1 MEVFRLKSQFLAT
14 ISHELRTPMNAIIGF
29 SQLLLRPKC
38 GTISK
43 QQKDMLERILNN
55 GKNLLMLVNEVLD
68 YSKLQ
73 AGKLELKL
81 EVQCFQHFYF
91 FFTLIRTDFKLTG
104 VYFPE
109 TFTMVDHSLFKIYQ
123 KVIKALNEFVK
134 SNGEPEN
141 PKLIKLKNLI
151 LQYYNADENSKGILF
166 STTRESTVALES
178 WIQEC
183 EELKC
188 ILTPKRLVGT
198 ADGKNCKVFILD

>member
-1 MEVFRLKSQFLAT
+1 
-14 ISHELRTPMNAIIGF
+14 
-29 SQLLLRPKC
+29 
-38 GTISK
+38 
-43 QQKDMLERILNN
+43 
-55 GKNLLMLVNEVLD
+55 
-68 YSKLQ
+68 
-73 AGKLELKL
+73 
-81 EVQCFQHFYF
+81 
-91 FFTLIRTDFKLTG
+91 
-104 VYFPE
+104 
-109 TFTMVDHSLFKIYQ
+109 MVDHSLFKIYQ